1 MRQVLDTFKLLERT
15 TMKPITWQ
23 LVEAKTNS
31 PPFSVTAIAEDE
43 DVAAEQE
50 NEFMHGMSELKSGRM
65 PSVWSDD
72 DSRAIVDDLLA
83 RFSRGATVEF
93 TTANHSA
100 IRLEVQDA
108 PNFEQAVNQPSFDP
122 ARTKHQMGSIEG
134 TLASVDFYYRKPAIR
149 LVERKTLASI
159 PCELTPELA
168 KDFQSER
175 IAAVWN
181 HRRVMVRGLIY
192 YNKTGRVLRVVA
204 TEARL
209 IDPREVSLEEIQDAS
224 FTGGLSSLEYLSTLR
239 DGDRS

>member
-1 MRQVLDTFKLLERT
+1 MRTRSLTGRF
-15 TMKPITWQ
+15 
-23 LVEAKTNS
+23 AK
-31 PPFSVTAIAEDE
+31 EG
-43 DVAAEQE
+43 AAT
-50 NEFMHGMSELKSGRM
+50 LR
-65 PSVWSDD
+65 
-72 DSRAIVDDLLA
+72 
-83 RFSRGATVEF
+83 
-93 TTANHSA
+93 
-100 IRLEVQDA
+100 
-108 PNFEQAVNQPSFDP
+108 FEQYVERIPLVDCWLWSGANKPKGS
-122 ARTKHQMGSIEG
+122 RMGSIEG

-239 DGDRS
+239 DGDRC